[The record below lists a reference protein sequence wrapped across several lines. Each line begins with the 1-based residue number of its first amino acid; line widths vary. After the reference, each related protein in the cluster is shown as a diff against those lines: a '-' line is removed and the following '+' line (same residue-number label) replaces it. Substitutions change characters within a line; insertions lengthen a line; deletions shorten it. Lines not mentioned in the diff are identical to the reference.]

1 MPNWKGPR
9 YDAGWVYRRVAW
21 GTWMEV
27 GEYSNIESLSY
38 SKAALNSLKLSGS
51 ASCDGDP
58 PDEIDAVTAYYTFAD
73 GSGEVALVPVMTFL
87 VESDEPQYSASDGG
101 IARSSSLKFYSLLK
115 VLSDIVP
122 EGSLTIPAG
131 TNAVAKAKDI
141 AESVGLRTNNPSST
155 YTTSEDKTFGSDS
168 TYLSIVN
175 WLLDVAGY
183 ASARTDAR
191 GVVQMEPYVEP
202 TDRPVSWTFRKDDDS
217 TLLSGPSCEND
228 WRSTPNVVT
237 LEYQTESEYIIATAR
252 NIDPDSRASL
262 PSRGWRTKSATVSV
276 SELDGETPQARLD
289 NLRERGQK
297 RVCGS
302 PIRKNR
308 VRLRPCVGERFDR
321 NRVFGEDVAREHH
334 RHRRQRRTVRRHD
347 HQSAN
352 LHPPRRP
359 RRCRRQDFL
368 RGGKRKWQSR
378 WRAWPRRP

>member
-38 SKAALNSLKLSGS
+38 SKSALNSLKLSGS

-87 VESDEPQYSASDGG
+87 VESDEPQYSASGGG

-202 TDRPVSWTFRKDDDS
+202 TDRPVSWTFRNDDDS

-289 NLRERGQK
+289 NLKAMAVSEVKSESAEVQYVKIESVFVPVSVNDSIAIEYSGKTWRGSITAIDGNDGPSGDMTIK
-297 RVCGS
+297 ARIF
-302 PIRKNR
+302 IRR
-308 VRLRPCVGERFDR
+308 
-321 NRVFGEDVAREHH
+321 DVL
-334 RHRRQRRTVRRHD
+334 VD
-347 HQSAN
+347 V
-352 LHPPRRP
+352 
-359 RRCRRQDFL
+359 D
-368 RGGKRKWQSR
+368 GKIS
-378 WRAWPRRP
+378 